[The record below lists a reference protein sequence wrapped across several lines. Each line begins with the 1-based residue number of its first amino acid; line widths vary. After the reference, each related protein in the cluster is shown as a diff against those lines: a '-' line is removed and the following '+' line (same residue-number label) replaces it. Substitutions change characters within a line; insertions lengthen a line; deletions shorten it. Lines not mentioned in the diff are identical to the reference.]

1 MPLRILPLPQ
11 ASETRAAR
19 ILDARTRHLATRGA
33 ARESRPVSP
42 PLLLCTLGNEA
53 YGLPLASVAQVVPFA
68 PCTPAPGQPAAM
80 LGFHGRAGQVFVVLD
95 LGLALGM
102 GAARQGSHLLLLRH
116 APAASPCG
124 WTAPS
129 APPIPCRWWRPR
141 RRRTLPASPPRPA
154 MAPLPAMP
162 WPRRHRRRRRCPG
175 GPHRPRPPAAPLHG
189 RRPQHRPRCHRSM
202 TP

>member
-11 ASETRAAR
+11 GSETRAAR
-19 ILDARTRHLATRGA
+19 ILDARTHHLASRGA
-33 ARESRPVSP
+33 VRESGPVSP

-102 GAARQGSHLLLLRH
+102 GAARQGGHLLLLRH
-116 APAASPCG
+116 APRRFALRVDRALSAADSLPLVEAEAAQD
-124 WTAPS
+124 APGQPA
-129 APPIPCRWWRPR
+129 APRHGAI
-141 RRRTLPASPPRPA
+141 AGHA
-154 MAPLPAMP
+154 MAPAGMAGNGDALVGLIDLD
-162 WPRRHRRRRRCPG
+162 RLL
-175 GPHRPRPPAAPLHG
+175 RPFMAGARNTDPAATG
-189 RRPQHRPRCHRSM
+189 A
-202 TP
+202 